1 LYLSGTV
8 FALVFAYL
16 VRFLAVAN
24 GNIVSGLARIQP
36 SLDQS
41 GRLLGLSQTGVL
53 RMIHVPL
60 LRGSVLTAL
69 LVCFVDIL
77 KELPATMMLR
87 PFNFDTLAVKTYE
100 LAGEERLIDAAAPSL
115 LIILVGLLPVIWLN
129 RSVSKE

>member
-1 LYLSGTV
+1 MRWYLPT
-8 FALVFAYL
+8 L

-41 GRLLGLSQTGVL
+41 GRLLGLSQTSVL